1 MIHTVESKYA
11 KYMSS
16 IAAHF
21 CDVGKKKL
29 HSCLPAAITMKLLPG
44 NQLKLSRVELVSTR
58 MGDLLGKV
66 ALGSSVSETS
76 RGCSA
81 CGLCGT

>member
-1 MIHTVESKYA
+1 
-11 KYMSS
+11 
-16 IAAHF
+16 
-21 CDVGKKKL
+21 
-29 HSCLPAAITMKLLPG
+29 MKLLPG